1 MVVVVN
7 VLVTVVR
14 VVEVRVVVV
23 LVVRFFVVVDG
34 GNVVGG
40 DDVVGGG
47 KAPIPQTRRPFSALL
62 AIPFPPIFLF
72 QKYEPLPLLKH
83 PIGHAAS
90 LLIGKSETAAPST
103 SDATATS
110 HWAIVSSTHSSNAG
124 KHGKVPASFCTYI
137 SAWVLGA
144 WVLGVA
150 AVAAGSS
157 SPALGIGHATSY
169 AVEPTPFTMSS
180 AVGHATS
187 QQQRAQ
193 PWSIHSHQCSVQC
206 AVCRRFLYTMC
217 ALDRCALFTRTL
229 LDV

>member
-1 MVVVVN
+1 MVVVVVN

-23 LVVRFFVVVDG
+23 LVVRFFVVVVG

-40 DDVVGGG
+40 DVVVGGGG
-47 KAPIPQTRRPFSALL
+47 KAPTPQTRRPFSALL
-62 AIPFPPIFLF
+62 AIPSPPIFLL

-90 LLIGKSETAAPST
+90 LPIGKSETAAPSA

-110 HWAIVSSTHSSNAG
+110 HWAIVSSAHSSNAG
-124 KHGKVPASFCTYI
+124 KHGKAPASFSAYI

-150 AVAAGSS
+150 AVAAGSA
-157 SPALGIGHATSY
+157 SPALGMGHATSY

-187 QQQRAQ
+187 QEQRAQ
-193 PWSIHSHQCSVQC
+193 PWSIRSHQYSAQC
-206 AVCRRFLYTMC
+206 AVC
-217 ALDRCALFTRTL
+217 
-229 LDV
+229 